1 MTPDWSSAVWLLL
14 VLAAIPVTLWCLKR
28 TPLGGGAPAT
38 GAART
43 VAVLPLSASQ
53 RVVTVEVGRGEQRLW
68 LVLGVTPQ
76 GISNLC
82 TMAPQ
87 DEGPATPPPTPA
99 ATLAPLLQRLR
110 GQNGDG
116 HVR

>member
-1 MTPDWSSAVWLLL
+1 MVHDWSSLLWLGVVL
-14 VLAAIPVTLWCLKR
+14 VAIPATLWFLKR
-28 TPLGGGAPAT
+28 TPLGQGAAPGT
-38 GAART
+38 ART
-43 VAVLPLSASQ
+43 VAVLPLSTSQ

-87 DEGPATPPPTPA
+87 DDGDLPPPPPA
-99 ATLAPLLQRLR
+99 AALQPLLERLR
-110 GQNGDG
+110 RGKDGDA
-116 HVR
+116 R